1 MAGVERTQADEI
13 DPDDCAGP
21 GALRAHGDPGGVP
34 LDAQDLPTL
43 QRDLD
48 RLAGLSRARKPA
60 RLLVAAECSI
70 RVHEE
75 RSLLGLK
82 RERSLILGWPM
93 LLILDADELGA
104 VVALALAG
112 ESIDLDADS
121 VGAHDAVLAAALG
134 PQLLARSLT
143 RVLLASLWWRER
155 WWPQI
160 SAAAR
165 DREQVPTGRLHAL
178 REVIES
184 HGRGG
189 WQARLDRLRA
199 EHPEHPWLARLQG
212 LGGADLSGGSHRNA
226 VQALLWEG
234 IGERITTALDGA
246 FCARLELPWRARH
259 LAFERLRQRV
269 EDLRRTYS
277 EQPDVGIELA
287 GLLEQLDDPRAAFA
301 IYRDCFQRQ
310 RLPSAAFHA
319 ARTLAQF
326 DPERGRAA
334 LQRIATSRHPQAEQA
349 SQLLRESSALAPA
362 AQRRT
367 GVGVGVGVG
376 VA

>member
-1 MAGVERTQADEI
+1 MAGVECAQADEI
-13 DPDDCAGP
+13 DTNAGADP
-21 GALRAHGDPGGVP
+21 GALRAHGNPGGVP
-34 LDAQDLPTL
+34 LDAQDFPTL

-48 RLAGLSRARKPA
+48 RLAGLSRTRKPA
-60 RLLVAAECSI
+60 RLLFAAECAI

-121 VGAHDAVLAAALG
+121 VGDHDAALAAALG
-134 PQLLARSLT
+134 TQLLARCLT

-165 DREQVPTGRLHAL
+165 DSEQVPSGRLHAL

-189 WQARLDRLRA
+189 WQSRLDRLRA
-199 EHPEHPWLARLQG
+199 EHPEHPWLVRLQG

-226 VQALLWEG
+226 VQALLWAG

-269 EDLRRTYS
+269 TDLRKAYS
-277 EQPDVGIELA
+277 EQPDVGLELA
-287 GLLEQLDDPRAAFA
+287 SLLEQLADARAAFA
-301 IYRDCFQRQ
+301 VYRDCFQRQ

-349 SQLLRESSALAPA
+349 RQLLGEPLATAPEVQA
-362 AQRRT
+362 R
-367 GVGVGVGVG
+367 VGL
-376 VA
+376 A